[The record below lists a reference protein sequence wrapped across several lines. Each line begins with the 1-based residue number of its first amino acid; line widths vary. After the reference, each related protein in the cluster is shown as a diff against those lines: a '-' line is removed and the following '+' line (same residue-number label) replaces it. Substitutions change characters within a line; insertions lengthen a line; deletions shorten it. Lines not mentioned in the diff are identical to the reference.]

1 MTLNL
6 LQQGLRE
13 EGVSIELQAAPYRM
27 PSLPWAYL
35 LLAQLLSSSLTVGYW
50 HGLDLLLPPLGV
62 LQPGAQRICTLTVVA
77 KLAAQLFQLTL
88 PHVSLG

>member
-13 EGVSIELQAAPYRM
+13 EGVSTELQAVPYRM

-35 LLAQLLSSSLTVGYW
+35 LLAQLLSCSLTVGYW
-50 HGLDLLLPPLGV
+50 HGLDLLLPPLGI
-62 LQPGAQRICTLTVVA
+62 LQPGTQWIRALTVVA

-88 PHVSLG
+88 PYVSLG

>member
-13 EGVSIELQAAPYRM
+13 EGVSIELQAVPYRM

-35 LLAQLLSSSLTVGYW
+35 LLAQLFSRSLTVGYW
-50 HGLDLLLPPLGV
+50 HGLDLLLSPLGI
-62 LQPGAQRICTLTVVA
+62 LQPGAQGIRTLTVVA
-77 KLAAQLFQLTL
+77 KLAAQLFKLAL
-88 PHVSLG
+88 PHIRLG